1 MKKIK
6 IISSIL
12 LFLILVLVV
21 LSFIKLP
28 INALSNE
35 KIELETKGLV
45 SLKSSKSQ
53 YLLLLPSPKIE
64 LSESLFSINHS
75 LFKAN
80 LIVPKVEF
88 SRSLFNENDISIDAK
103 ETSLENV
110 QTSLIKNPVLLEDEL
125 ENLKINILN
134 NENSTEIGTNNFK
147 YKGADISFNTQIENN
162 LIKKISFSIKNLDV
176 NELVLLL
183 DDEYQKYFK
192 QISFSS
198 LSLHIL

>member
-88 SRSLFNENDISIDAK
+88 SRSLFNGNDISIDAK

>member
-125 ENLKINILN
+125 ENLKIIY
-134 NENSTEIGTNNFK
+134 EV
-147 YKGADISFNTQIENN
+147 Y
-162 LIKKISFSIKNLDV
+162 
-176 NELVLLL
+176 
-183 DDEYQKYFK
+183 
-192 QISFSS
+192 
-198 LSLHIL
+198 